1 MSKEYL
7 KEFEEALDAVVAPVL
22 KDDEDDLD
30 TMDLDLDDVGS
41 ELDADDDEH
50 GGFSQ
55 KPMYDQLG
63 KVLDSAGNPKPV
75 DTVTTDDGKQHKVTP
90 DQARILRMLA
100 TTDKVKP
107 IVRDKFTKDIQTS
120 NGLADFLD
128 IKDYHEITHLFV
140 KRYLG

>member
-1 MSKEYL
+1 MED
-7 KEFEEALDAVVAPVL
+7 FEAHLNSIVKPTL
-22 KDDEDDLD
+22 EDDD
-30 TMDLDLDDVGS
+30 YKDLDLDDLGS
-41 ELDADDDEH
+41 ELDQDDDEH

-63 KVLDSAGNPKPV
+63 KVLDSAGNPNPV
-75 DTVTTDDGKQHKVTP
+75 DTVTTDDGKEHKVTV
-90 DQARILRMLA
+90 DQARVLRMLA

-107 IVRDKFTKDIQTS
+107 MVRDKFTKDIQTS